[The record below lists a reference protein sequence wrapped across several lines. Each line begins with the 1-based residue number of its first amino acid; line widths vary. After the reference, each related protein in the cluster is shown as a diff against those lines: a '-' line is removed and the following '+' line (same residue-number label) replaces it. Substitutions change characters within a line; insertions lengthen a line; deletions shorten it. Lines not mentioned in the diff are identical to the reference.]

1 METRYQTLDGWRG
14 ISILLVL
21 LGHLFPLGPKAWQ
34 LNGSIASCGM
44 AIFFILSGFLITSI
58 LLRDQNIAHFLTRRF
73 LRIVP
78 LAWLAIFIS
87 LIATASPLSTYLPH
101 LLFYANWPPMALTQS
116 TGHLWSL
123 CVEMQFYVLVALL
136 VLMFKKH
143 AFVLLPILC
152 LAVTGYRFINDV
164 PMAINTYYR
173 LDEILAGCILALIYH
188 NQSHKYSATLRHFIG
203 KLSPIYLFP
212 LLIISAHPDGGF
224 INYLRPYIAL
234 LLIGSTLFAGQ
245 ALANQTAE
253 NKATSFHTTWY
264 SKWLNGR
271 FLFYLASISYALY
284 VIHGGLM
291 DTWLGEGEKL
301 EKYLKRPLLLA
312 VTFALAHISTF
323 YFEKHWINLAKK
335 LTKKPIKNNIANAN
349 V

>member
-21 LGHLFPLGPKAWQ
+21 LGHLLPIGPKAWQ
-34 LNGSIASCGM
+34 LNGAIASSGM

-58 LLRDQNIAHFLTRRF
+58 LLRNQNIVHFLTRRF

-78 LAWLAIFIS
+78 LAWLFMAITLVAGS
-87 LIATASPLSTYLPH
+87 AASNTYLPH
-101 LLFYANWPPMALTQS
+101 FLFYANWPSMVFTNY

-136 VLMFKKH
+136 VLVFKKH
-143 AFVLLPILC
+143 AFVLLPIIC
-152 LAVTGYRFINDV
+152 LTVTGYRFINDIH
-164 PMAINTYYR
+164 MAINTYYR
-173 LDEILAGCILALIYH
+173 LDEILAGCTLALVYH
-188 NQSHKYSATLRHFIG
+188 HQSAALKYFIS

-212 LLIISAHPDGGF
+212 LLVISAHPDSGF
-224 INYLRPYIAL
+224 VNYLRPYIAL
-234 LLIGSTLFAGQ
+234 LLIGSTLFAGH
-245 ALANQTAE
+245 ALTNQTSE
-253 NKATSFHTTWY
+253 NKPAVVQISWY

-271 FLFYLASISYALY
+271 FLFYLASTSYALY
-284 VIHGGLM
+284 VIHGGLIG
-291 DTWLGEGEKL
+291 TWLGEGEKL

-312 VTFALAHISTF
+312 ATFALAHISTF

-335 LTKKPIKNNIANAN
+335 LTKKTKKNNPSNTNI
-349 V
+349 